1 MPGRSVNTRT
11 DFLARQLLFLRR
23 SGLDRA
29 EAEAR
34 LHAELGDGELLETP
48 HGDTPLLGFLDT
60 FRAEL
65 GPHFEAV
72 ELGVSEFQREAAAAF
87 RPIWRALR
95 AVVIHA
101 ALVTAVAAVLMT
113 APAVMGSF
121 QAAFETFDGELPRL
135 TRMVLMPAYRNPLFL
150 LLLLGVAGLFWLL
163 RRMRQIFSLS
173 KRDGGWLARHATQG
187 FGLLDFWLVLAL
199 AIMRAACRSGMEV
212 HAAVSVAQRVVAG
225 WSRLG
230 PFVERR
236 LAALQETIVAAQR
249 LGTLD
254 AELAYQIEQ
263 RWPVL
268 PLRVIE
274 RAELLSMVVNL
285 LLGCA
290 IGTLVAAV
298 YLPIFKLASLIG

>member
-1 MPGRSVNTRT
+1 MPGRTVSTRG

-23 SGLDRA
+23 VGLDRA
-29 EAEAR
+29 QAEAR
-34 LHAELGDGELLETP
+34 LRTEFGHSELIEGTHA
-48 HGDTPLLGFLDT
+48 DTPLVGFLDT

-95 AVVIHA
+95 AVGIHA
-101 ALVTAVAAVLMT
+101 ALVTAVAAVLMSV
-113 APAVMGSF
+113 PALMGSLH
-121 QAAFETFDGELPRL
+121 AVYDSFDSELPTL
-135 TRMVLMPAYRNPLFL
+135 TRMVLVPAYRSPLFL
-150 LLLLGVAGLFWLL
+150 LLLLGVGALFWLL
-163 RRMRQIFSLS
+163 RRMRRIYSLS
-173 KRDGGWLARHATQG
+173 MRDGGWLARHATQG
-187 FGLLDFWLVLAL
+187 FGLLDFWVVLAL
-199 AIMRAACRSGMEV
+199 AIVRAACRSGMEV
-212 HAAVSVAQRVVAG
+212 NAAVSVAQRVVAG

-236 LAALQETIVAAQR
+236 LAALHDPIVAAQR

-254 AELAYQIEQ
+254 AELTYQIEQ
-263 RWPVL
+263 RWPAL
-268 PLRVIE
+268 PLRATE
-274 RAELLSMVVNL
+274 RAEWVSMVVNL

-298 YLPIFKLASLIG
+298 YLPIFKLAALIG

>member
-23 SGLDRA
+23 GGLDLA
-29 EAEAR
+29 QAEAR
-34 LHAELGDGELLETP
+34 LHTELRDGELLESP
-48 HGDTPLLGFLDT
+48 RGDTPLLDFLDT

-72 ELGVSEFQREAAAAF
+72 ELGVTEFQREAAAAF

-95 AVVIHA
+95 AVAIHA

-135 TRMVLMPAYRNPLFL
+135 TRMVLVPAYRSPLFL
-150 LLLLGVAGLFWLL
+150 LLLLGVGALFWLL

-173 KRDGGWLARHATQG
+173 KRDGGWFARHATQG

-199 AIMRAACRSGMEV
+199 AIVRAACRSGMEV
-212 HAAVSVAQRVVAG
+212 NAAVSVAQRVVAG

-236 LAALQETIVAAQR
+236 LSALQDPIVAAQR

-298 YLPIFKLASLIG
+298 YLPIFKLAALIG